1 MIDFSSLGGMGRL
14 GSYTKELSMKQK
26 WEKKQKSGNVLEKEY
41 KTEAGRAMAAKKT
54 AELALMEQY
63 RESKE
68 NEDTKLSEIH
78 NKLNNGSSL
87 SPDEMDYLK
96 KKDPQTYEKLKA
108 EREDAEALKK
118 RLESAKTKEEAQKIM
133 QDHANKSMLVVKTVN
148 GNPYIS
154 DADKAALLGAEV
166 RKLRKAEVV
175 FEKYR
180 ETGAYGRLP
189 TEEEKEMAEEEL
201 REAEEIELEESTK
214 APEQKEKERRET
226 ETEKATDPDEDRA
239 PGAKARPESVR
250 EAEHTE
256 EAEKVKRAKTKKKL
270 GAICEEEASGSD
282 LHFRNISGRGVD
294 IHA

>member
-54 AELALMEQY
+54 AERALMEQY

-118 RLESAKTKEEAQKIM
+118 RLESAKTKEEAQKVM

-226 ETEKATDPDEDRA
+226 ETEKATDPVEDRA
-239 PGAKARPESVR
+239 PGAKERPESVR

-270 GAICEEEASGSD
+270 GAIYEEEATGSD
-282 LHFRNISGRGVD
+282 LYFQNISGRGVD

>member
-1 MIDFSSLGGMGRL
+1 MVDFSSLGGMGRL

-54 AELALMEQY
+54 AERALMEQY

-118 RLESAKTKEEAQKIM
+118 RLESAKTKEEAQKVM

-201 REAEEIELEESTK
+201 REAEEKELEESTK

-226 ETEKATDPDEDRA
+226 ETEKAADPDEDRA

-270 GAICEEEASGSD
+270 GAIYEEEASGSD
-282 LHFRNISGRGVD
+282 LHFQNISGRGVD
-294 IHA
+294 IHV